1 MQSSDQRKENG
12 DPKKNVRLPENKTDS
27 EGGQTM
33 KDVIIEMFL
42 ALAAVNVATKQFS
55 CYPY

>member
-1 MQSSDQRKENG
+1 MDIKKIGVRKQ
-12 DPKKNVRLPENKTDS
+12 PPDS
-27 EGGQTM
+27 ENRNQAERRTKM
-33 KDVIIEMFL
+33 KDVIVEMFL

>member
-1 MQSSDQRKENG
+1 
-12 DPKKNVRLPENKTDS
+12 
-27 EGGQTM
+27 M

-55 CYPY
+55 CYPEVISKVFNLEGRKNAAEGSS

>member
-1 MQSSDQRKENG
+1 MLRQKKRSTGKPTDRELRKKQFRKE
-12 DPKKNVRLPENKTDS
+12 D
-27 EGGQTM
+27 TM